1 MAKAQRVLD
10 GWYGLKVVDG
20 SEIKSHPGARPGMPF
35 LLATKRKPRPSLPDV
50 RVVMP
55 LSPEVCRL
63 WKQQGEGAALAY
75 LHPTMELAV
84 EKVIEADVEARWGG

>member
-1 MAKAQRVLD
+1 MD

-35 LLATKRKPRPSLPDV
+35 LIAHKRKPVPSLPDV

-55 LSPEVCRL
+55 LSPDVCRL
-63 WKQQGEGAALAY
+63 WQLAGACAALAR
-75 LHPTMELAV
+75 LAPLMELAV
-84 EKVIEADVEARWGG
+84 EKIVEADVEARWGG